1 MYRPFLMQRKGR
13 KHGHMV
19 KRKSV
24 KIEDMIHYRTL
35 VFLVHKEDYG
45 RAASVLVR
53 LYNEWT
59 AKDIHFD
66 CGIWIEQ
73 RKRDIGIRCEYV
85 RSEPWRNISKG
96 VAI

>member
-1 MYRPFLMQRKGR
+1 MKKETKYVEMI
-13 KHGHMV
+13 

-45 RAASVLVR
+45 RAAGVLVR

-59 AKDIHFD
+59 VKNINFD
-66 CGIWIEQ
+66 CGIWMEQ
-73 RKRDIGIRCEYV
+73 RMRDMGLKCEYV
-85 RSEPWRNISKG
+85 RSEPWKNISKG

>member
-1 MYRPFLMQRKGR
+1 
-13 KHGHMV
+13 MV

-53 LYNEWT
+53 LYNE
-59 AKDIHFD
+59 
-66 CGIWIEQ
+66 
-73 RKRDIGIRCEYV
+73 
-85 RSEPWRNISKG
+85 
-96 VAI
+96 